1 MSREDLKLN
10 VMKYIDNNLSSNY
23 LEDRIGIVLRILYDI
38 EEYLDYKNESLDKII
53 DLIQNEQIWKQE

>member
-53 DLIQNEQIWKQE
+53 DLIQNEQIWK

>member
-1 MSREDLKLN
+1 MSREELKLN

-23 LEDRIGIVLRILYDI
+23 LEDRIDIVLRILYDI

-53 DLIQNEQIWKQE
+53 DLIQNEQIWN

>member
-10 VMKYIDNNLSSNY
+10 VMKYIDNNLNSNY
-23 LEDRIGIVLRILYDI
+23 LEDRMDIVLRILYDV

-53 DLIQNEQIWKQE
+53 DLIQNEQIWN

>member
-10 VMKYIDNNLSSNY
+10 VMKYIDNNLNSNY
-23 LEDRIGIVLRILYDI
+23 LEDRIDIVLRILYEV

-53 DLIQNEQIWKQE
+53 DLIQNEQIWN

>member
-53 DLIQNEQIWKQE
+53 DLIQNEQIWN

>member
-10 VMKYIDNNLSSNY
+10 VIKYIDNNLNSNY
-23 LEDRIGIVLRILYDI
+23 LEDRIDIVLRILYDV

-53 DLIQNEQIWKQE
+53 DLIQNEQIWN